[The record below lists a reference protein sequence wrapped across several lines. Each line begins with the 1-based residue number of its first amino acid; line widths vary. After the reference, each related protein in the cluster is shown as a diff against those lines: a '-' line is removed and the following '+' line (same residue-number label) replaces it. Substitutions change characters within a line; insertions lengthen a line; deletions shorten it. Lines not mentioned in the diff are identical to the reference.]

1 MLSGFG
7 GRMMRGMLRRP
18 RLLILAGFFVSTMS
32 LGCGV
37 PPDSQGDV
45 RLVDTGGGGGDTAS
59 RPDAGGGGETG
70 AREME
75 TDAAIEP
82 SLPYAAGVVEFSAGD
97 GAGTGQQAFPDV
109 VLGPPE
115 GEGPNKGSLDVLS
128 LGAAGEIVVDFGDR
142 AIVDQE
148 GADFIVFENP
158 FYVGG
163 SPEDVYQELGEVS
176 VSADGETW
184 HTFDCD
190 TEPAKPGRWPGCA
203 GWRPVEDYDP
213 QAMVPL
219 KPALTG
225 GDPFDLADIGVEEAR
240 YVRIEDVSRKGSAP
254 SAGFDLD
261 GVGVIHGRADSG
273 AQ

>member
-1 MLSGFG
+1 
-7 GRMMRGMLRRP
+7 MMRGMLRRP
-18 RLLILAGFFVSTMS
+18 RLLILAGFIVSTIGF
-32 LGCGV
+32 GCGV
-37 PPDSQGDV
+37 APDSGGDV
-45 RLVDTGGGGGDTAS
+45 RVPPDDTGGGDAAAV
-59 RPDAGGGGETG
+59 PDAGELSERDGESGG
-70 AREME
+70 
-75 TDAAIEP
+75 P
-82 SLPYAAGVVEFSAGD
+82 LQPKLPYAAGVVEFSAGD
-97 GAGTGQQAFPDV
+97 GAGTGQQDFPDV

-115 GEGPNKGSLDVLS
+115 GGGPNKGGLDVLS

-142 AIVDQE
+142 AIVDEE

-163 SPEDVYQELGEVS
+163 NPEDVYQELGEVS

-184 HTFDCD
+184 HTFDCE
-190 TEPAKPGRWPGCA
+190 TEPARPDRWPGCA

-240 YVRIEDVSRKGSAP
+240 YVRIEDVSRKGGAP
-254 SAGFDLD
+254 SVGFDLD
-261 GVGVIHGRADSG
+261 AVGVVHGRADSG